1 VPYVVALAL
10 TLAIEV
16 PVYAVA
22 LRFRSAW
29 ALAVLVNLA
38 THPAV
43 WLLLANGAS
52 QATFVLVE
60 LAAWLVE
67 FGLLWAFLRSSAPIL
82 LATAI
87 LANSLSCLAGLL
99 LT

>member
-1 VPYVVALAL
+1 MPYVVALAL

-16 PVYAVA
+16 PVYRAA
-22 LRFRSAW
+22 LRLRSAW
-29 ALAVLVNLA
+29 VLGVLVNLV
-38 THPAV
+38 THPVV
-43 WLLLANGAS
+43 WFLLADGAS
-52 QATFVLVE
+52 VGSFVLVE

-67 FGLLWAFLRSSAPIL
+67 FGLLWAFLRRSSSIL

-87 LANSLSCLAGLL
+87 LANSLSCLAGLA

>member
-1 VPYVVALAL
+1 MPYVVALAL

-16 PVYAVA
+16 PVYVVA

-29 ALAVLVNLA
+29 ALAVAVNLV

-43 WLLLANGAS
+43 WLLLAGGAS
-52 QATFVLVE
+52 IGYFMLVE
-60 LAAWLVE
+60 LAAWMVE
-67 FGLLWAFLRSSAPIL
+67 FGLLWAVLRRSSSIL
-82 LATAI
+82 FAAAV

-99 LT
+99 LA